1 MPKFNKMYFPVDA
14 IAKHEDFD
22 VWYSDGERALRFEG
36 PWEKESDRIAMIGRM
51 GGQIGQI
58 RPDNKALNYYLRHD
72 RFEYEFQTRV
82 IMEHY
87 YVEGMLWDIHGS
99 VSKPPV
105 DFFQIKKNKN
115 EVHVRKT
122 LFKDHGECFEVTARD
137 TATLRIAVEATVAMC
152 IKEEYKGLSDPDE
165 DERGGKKRGTFG
177 KFFDF
182 IQPKG
187 VPYEKLYDE
196 EGNPLG

>member
-14 IAKHEDFD
+14 IQKHEDFD
-22 VWYSDGERALRFEG
+22 VWYSDGELALRFEG
-36 PWEKESDRIAMIGRM
+36 PWEKESDRIALIGRM

-58 RPDNKALNYYLRHD
+58 RPDNKALHYYLRHD

-82 IMEHY
+82 IKEHY
-87 YVEGMLWDIHGS
+87 YVEGMLWNIAGT
-99 VSKPPV
+99 VSKPPL
-105 DFFQIKKNKN
+105 DFYNVKKEKN
-115 EVHVRKT
+115 EVHVRVT
-122 LFKDHGECFEVTARD
+122 TFKDHGECFEVTARD
-137 TATLRIAVEATVAMC
+137 ISTLRIAVETVVAMC

-177 KFFDF
+177 KFFEF

-187 VPYEKLYDE
+187 VPYDALYDE
-196 EGNPLG
+196 DGKPRQ

>member
-82 IMEHY
+82 IKEHY

-99 VSKPPV
+99 VSQTTGRLLP
-105 DFFQIKKNKN
+105 DQ
-115 EVHVRKT
+115 
-122 LFKDHGECFEVTARD
+122 
-137 TATLRIAVEATVAMC
+137 
-152 IKEEYKGLSDPDE
+152 KEEKRSPRSKDAVQGPRRVL
-165 DERGGKKRGTFG
+165 RGNRSRHGDAAYCR
-177 KFFDF
+177 
-182 IQPKG
+182 
-187 VPYEKLYDE
+187 
-196 EGNPLG
+196 

>member
-82 IMEHY
+82 IKEHY

-99 VSKPPV
+99 VSTRQSTSSKSRRRRTKSTFALRHLRTMANASKSP
-105 DFFQIKKNKN
+105 
-115 EVHVRKT
+115 
-122 LFKDHGECFEVTARD
+122 L
-137 TATLRIAVEATVAMC
+137 ATRRRCALPSRLRWPCA
-152 IKEEYKGLSDPDE
+152 S
-165 DERGGKKRGTFG
+165 KRSTRA
-177 KFFDF
+177 
-182 IQPKG
+182 
-187 VPYEKLYDE
+187 
-196 EGNPLG
+196 

>member
-36 PWEKESDRIAMIGRM
+36 PWGKESDRIAMIGRM

-82 IMEHY
+82 IKEHY

-105 DFFQIKKNKN
+105 DFFQIKK
-115 EVHVRKT
+115 
-122 LFKDHGECFEVTARD
+122 
-137 TATLRIAVEATVAMC
+137 
-152 IKEEYKGLSDPDE
+152 
-165 DERGGKKRGTFG
+165 
-177 KFFDF
+177 
-182 IQPKG
+182 
-187 VPYEKLYDE
+187 
-196 EGNPLG
+196 